1 MKYVITVVANCYERV
16 TNSVIS
22 KRVKATAKDITT
34 LVDVYDVEAEDL
46 ADYGAYNS
54 GKEYIIYESDSNL
67 RDTEKIPVAENIH
80 DYFIREVKPY
90 AEDAWIN
97 IASTKIGCEI
107 SFNKYFYEPK
117 PLRSLEENEADIVAL
132 DNKSKDLIQSLL
144 NIEM

>member
-1 MKYVITVVANCYERV
+1 MATTDPAAKP
-16 TNSVIS
+16 VIS

-54 GKEYIIYESDSNL
+54 GKEYIIYESDSDL

-107 SFNKYFYEPK
+107 SFNKYFYAPK
-117 PLRSLEENEADIVAL
+117 PLRTIAENDADIRSLDEQSQAL
-132 DNKSKDLIQSLL
+132 IRSLFNL
-144 NIEM
+144 SD